1 MLTHDGPR
9 AVPSMQGRSG
19 VTQHGRLAGM
29 LIFIQA
35 AQFMTVI
42 MVAAS
47 MAPGYDFGGG
57 AISDLGVIP
66 ETAILFN
73 ASLVLTGVLNL
84 AAAYLLDL
92 RRARPWLFGVS
103 VAAGIGAIGAGLV
116 PLDRGAVHSL
126 FALAAF
132 LCFNVQAILSG
143 RLVPRPMAALGV
155 GAGLVGLLFVVIM
168 VIGDAGNSAIFGP
181 LGHGG
186 AERMIVYPLLLWLLA
201 LGGSLMTRGGNGA
214 TRA

>member
-9 AVPSMQGRSG
+9 AVPSMQGRSA
-19 VTQHGRLAGM
+19 VTQDGRLAGM

-73 ASLVLTGVLNL
+73 ASLLLTGLLNV

-92 RRARPWLFGVS
+92 WRTRRWLFAVS

-116 PLDRGAVHSL
+116 PLDRGAAHSL

-132 LCFNVQAILSG
+132 LCFNVQAILSS
-143 RLVPRPMAALGV
+143 RLVRRPMAALGIA
-155 GAGLVGLLFVVIM
+155 AGLVGLLFVVIM
-168 VIGDAGNSAIFGP
+168 VIGDAGNPAIFGP

-201 LGGSLMTRGGNGA
+201 LGGSLMGRGGDEA
-214 TRA
+214 AHS